1 MFLVIPAIDLL
12 DTKTVRLLRGE
23 YDQSTIYGDD
33 PAARAL
39 SFVEA
44 GAELVHLVDL
54 NAARSGDRS
63 VNRRAVAAVLEAVKG
78 RARVE
83 LGGGIRNM
91 DALDEVARQGADRFV
106 LGTAAL
112 KDPGFLRAA
121 LERYGRDRIIAG
133 VDVKDGTVR
142 VSGWEKDGGIRTE
155 DFLKRL
161 EDTGIQEIIF
171 TDIRT
176 DGALTGPPVDTLRSV
191 LASCSL
197 RVIASGGIAKNQDLL
212 ELARMGNERL
222 VGAITG
228 RAVYEGKVDLP
239 LAIEQVKALH
249 R

>member
-39 SFVEA
+39 AFVEA

-63 VNRRAVAAVLEAVKG
+63 VNRRAVSAVLEAVKG

-91 DALDEVARQGADRFV
+91 DALDEVARQGVDRFV

-112 KDPGFLRAA
+112 KDPAFLRAA
-121 LERYGRDRIIAG
+121 LNRYGKDRIIAG

-142 VSGWEKDGGIRTE
+142 VSGWEKDGGVRTE

-161 EDTGIQEIIF
+161 EDTGIEEIIF
-171 TDIRT
+171 TDIQT
-176 DGALTGPPVDTLRSV
+176 DGALTGPPVQTLRSV
-191 LASCSL
+191 LSACGL
-197 RVIASGGIAKNQDLL
+197 RVIASGGIASNADLV
-212 ELARMGNERL
+212 ELALLKEERL
-222 VGAITG
+222 IGAITG
-228 RAVYEGKVDLP
+228 RAVYEGKVDLA
-239 LAIEQVKALH
+239 LAIQQVKSAL
-249 R
+249 